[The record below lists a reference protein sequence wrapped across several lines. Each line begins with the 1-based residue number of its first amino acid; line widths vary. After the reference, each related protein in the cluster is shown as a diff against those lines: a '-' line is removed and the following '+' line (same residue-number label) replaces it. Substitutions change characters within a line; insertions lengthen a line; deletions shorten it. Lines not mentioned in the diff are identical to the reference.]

1 MTALALLPASV
12 PAASGRSAVHKLA
25 LALVWLAVASGA
37 VVFSEPAPVDL
48 LTMGLVVLL
57 PVIGLVSISRSLVG
71 LLALM
76 LIATAAGVLAA
87 TNATDLAVAMTHTGV
102 SAYLYVSTFLF
113 AAFVA
118 KRPEAHTRLILN
130 AYVWAATL
138 AALLGIVGYFDLL
151 PGAYESM
158 TRYGRATGLFKD
170 PNVFGPFLV
179 PGLVYLLS
187 RIAGAPLRK
196 SVPILALM
204 LVIGLGLLLTF
215 SRGAWFNMAVA
226 IGIYGML
233 YILTVRSNRARLR
246 FAVLAAMGL
255 AAMVALVL
263 VALQFD
269 AVSGLASQR
278 ASLDQSYD
286 EGPQGRF
293 GGQQKAAGLALDNP
307 LGLGAQQFVPQYHH
321 EEPHNVYI
329 TMFLNAGW
337 VGGLAFLALVGMTS
351 IWGLRHAFVRCATQ
365 PLFLVVYG
373 CFVANVLE
381 GAIIDLD
388 HWRHFYLLMALAWG
402 LMLSASAAPVSAV
415 QPAFRPAGPG
425 RARPDRARG

>member
-1 MTALALLPASV
+1 MTALALPPAPLAIASRKSV
-12 PAASGRSAVHKLA
+12 THKLA
-25 LALVWLAVASGA
+25 LALVWLTIASGA

-87 TNATDLAVAMTHTGV
+87 TNASDLPLAMTHTGV
-102 SAYLYVSTFLF
+102 SAYLYLSTFLF

-118 KRPEAHTRLILN
+118 KRPVAHTRLILN

-138 AALLGIVGYFDLL
+138 AGLLGIIGYFDLL
-151 PGAYESM
+151 PNAYESM
-158 TRYGRATGLFKD
+158 TRYGRASGLFKD

-179 PGLVYLLS
+179 PALVYALS
-187 RIAGAPLRK
+187 RITGEPLRK
-196 SVPILALM
+196 SIHLLVLM
-204 LVIGLGLLLTF
+204 LVIGLAMMLSF

-226 IGIYGML
+226 TSIYGVL
-233 YILTVRSNRARLR
+233 YILTVRDNRTRLR
-246 FAVLAAMGL
+246 FAVFAAMGVAAL
-255 AAMVALVL
+255 AALVV

-307 LGLGAQQFVPQYHH
+307 LGLGAQQFVPHYHH

-337 VGGLAFLALVGMTS
+337 VGGLAFLALVGMTT

-388 HWRHFYLLMALAWG
+388 HWRHFYLLMALVWG
-402 LMLSASAAPVSAV
+402 LMLSASVAPISGA
-415 QPAFRPAGPG
+415 RPASRRPIPR
-425 RARPDRARG
+425 RARRDRVRG

>member
-1 MTALALLPASV
+1 MTALALSSTPAT
-12 PAASGRSAVHKLA
+12 AASGRSAIHRMA
-25 LALVWLAVASGA
+25 LALVWLTVASGA
-37 VVFSEPAPVDL
+37 VVFSEPAPVDV

-57 PVIGLVSISRSLVG
+57 PVIGLVSISRSLVV

-87 TNATDLAVAMTHTGV
+87 SNATDLPLAMTHTGV
-102 SAYLYVSTFLF
+102 SFYLYVSTFMF

-179 PGLVYLLS
+179 PALVYALS
-187 RIAGAPLRK
+187 RLTGSALRK
-196 SVPILALM
+196 SIPLLVVL
-204 LVIGLGLLLTF
+204 LVIGFAMLLTF
-215 SRGAWFNMAVA
+215 SRGAWFNLAVA
-226 IGIYGML
+226 MTIYGAF
-233 YILTVRSNRARLR
+233 YILTVRDNRARLR
-246 FAVLAAMGL
+246 FAVLAAIGIAAL
-255 AAMVALVL
+255 AALVL
-263 VALQFD
+263 VALQFE

-286 EGPQGRF
+286 EGPEGRF
-293 GGQQKAAGLALDNP
+293 GGQQKAAGLALENP

-351 IWGLRHAFVRCATQ
+351 VWGLRHAFVRSATQ
-365 PLFLVVYG
+365 PLFLVVYA

-388 HWRHFYLLMALAWG
+388 HWRHFYLLMALVWG
-402 LMLSASAAPVSAV
+402 MMLSAPSAPIR
-415 QPAFRPAGPG
+415 FR
-425 RARPDRARG
+425 